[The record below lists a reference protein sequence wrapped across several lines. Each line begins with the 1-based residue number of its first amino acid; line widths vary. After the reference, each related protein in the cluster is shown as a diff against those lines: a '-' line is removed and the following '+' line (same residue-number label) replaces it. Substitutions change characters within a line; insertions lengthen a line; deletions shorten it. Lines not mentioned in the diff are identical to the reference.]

1 MNIRFLLALPFL
13 INAQPSQLT
22 AQENRIPFYEDYF
35 AKSDVNG
42 YLREAVR
49 FLEEK
54 PDAVEAPRLAMD
66 YFMAAKVARNPEAVN
81 RAIGFLLFRY
91 PGSLPTLH
99 YLSSFEKGSSK
110 LIEVLKT
117 QADIADLQ
125 SKDFAVSYC
134 RTLLLIARAQNPE
147 LLRDK
152 SLRLRAYLLASKAGV
167 KEIEKIALESLTK
180 DTEKDGELNKVI
192 QVVVSNQTVTEKIAA
207 LGKLGGNETIF
218 CIKFYL
224 GQLTE
229 EEKKAPAVLALQL
242 KQSLFQKNGSIEGAF
257 TTFSSLPENLSKLA
271 KYQTFLAIAQHFDE
285 RDEDAIKTLK
295 KISTKSFNKEMAAWG
310 KTARDYAEGLESSS
324 NRKKL
329 FLEAFGKSFDL
340 LSKEADCLL
349 IEGQH
354 TNTSESGDASNYRAY
369 IALSSSRKSFE
380 IQLLSNDQLQF
391 AFRTDHEKASI
402 ITPGAK
408 EQISFQSPGAL
419 PIPRFDI
426 VRDISTGG
434 FNYNFNLSFASS
446 YPKLADEGDRL
457 LKNPYLSTN
466 KGREVLLNYLL
477 SSKPLWLGP
486 AKSIQ
491 GGTAFPLFAID
502 PDSPTPTSAGF
513 SFDLSGNLISCKF
526 GQTTLSKISR
536 GDDKVLEGLPVWPKL
551 PVRTEEKF
559 DFALIMKIVSEISKN
574 FAQK

>member
-207 LGKLGGNETIF
+207 LGKLGGDETIF

-229 EEKKAPAVLALQL
+229 EEKKALIDYMY
-242 KQSLFQKNGSIEGAF
+242 SLWPK
-257 TTFSSLPENLSKLA
+257 
-271 KYQTFLAIAQHFDE
+271 
-285 RDEDAIKTLK
+285 
-295 KISTKSFNKEMAAWG
+295 
-310 KTARDYAEGLESSS
+310 
-324 NRKKL
+324 
-329 FLEAFGKSFDL
+329 
-340 LSKEADCLL
+340 
-349 IEGQH
+349 
-354 TNTSESGDASNYRAY
+354 
-369 IALSSSRKSFE
+369 E
-380 IQLLSNDQLQF
+380 IQVKYD
-391 AFRTDHEKASI
+391 D
-402 ITPGAK
+402 
-408 EQISFQSPGAL
+408 
-419 PIPRFDI
+419 RF
-426 VRDISTGG
+426 
-434 FNYNFNLSFASS
+434 
-446 YPKLADEGDRL
+446 K
-457 LKNPYLSTN
+457 
-466 KGREVLLNYLL
+466 
-477 SSKPLWLGP
+477 
-486 AKSIQ
+486 
-491 GGTAFPLFAID
+491 
-502 PDSPTPTSAGF
+502 
-513 SFDLSGNLISCKF
+513 
-526 GQTTLSKISR
+526 
-536 GDDKVLEGLPVWPKL
+536 
-551 PVRTEEKF
+551 
-559 DFALIMKIVSEISKN
+559 
-574 FAQK
+574 